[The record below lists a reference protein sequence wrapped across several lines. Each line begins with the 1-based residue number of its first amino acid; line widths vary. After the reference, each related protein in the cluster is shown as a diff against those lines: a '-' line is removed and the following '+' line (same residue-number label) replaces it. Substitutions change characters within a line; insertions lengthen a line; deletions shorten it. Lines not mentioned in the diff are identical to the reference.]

1 MPNRLTL
8 LYSKIYY
15 KEENYLKIKTTVF
28 KYITPPYSKGW
39 VYQYVNIL
47 IFWVYHILTF
57 PRSELLYILSS
68 VIWLSYPSSYGSTSS
83 ISSAFYVLILTQYK
97 SLFSICTILFIKSV
111 IANPYHSPVF
121 LMYNMTSY
129 GLLINLINYNNLYSL
144 YLLSLF
150 L

>member
-39 VYQYVNIL
+39 VHQYVNIL

-68 VIWLSYPSSYGSTSS
+68 VIWLSYPSSYSFTGS
-83 ISSAFYVLILTQYK
+83 ISSAFYILILTYFK
-97 SLFSICTILFIKSV
+97 SHLSIYIILFIKS
-111 IANPYHSPVF
+111 IIPIPFSPFLFLKNSVF
-121 LMYNMTSY
+121 K
-129 GLLINLINYNNLYSL
+129 LLIRGVLYSVL
-144 YLLSLF
+144 I
-150 L
+150 